1 MEIISAEPENAVV
14 SIMKKA
20 EDNDDIIL
28 RLYETDGRDALAKI
42 TLNMPCGSYVET
54 DLLEQ
59 PIGEEK
65 QIVGKSIS
73 LELKPYE
80 IKTLRIKG

>member
-1 MEIISAEPENAVV
+1 MV

-28 RLYETDGRDALAKI
+28 RIYETDGVETRAKI
-42 TLNMPCGSYVET
+42 NLNLSCGSYVET

-59 PIGEEK
+59 PVGEEK
-65 QIVGKSIS
+65 PLIGRTIQVT
-73 LELKPYE
+73 LKPYE
-80 IKTLRIKG
+80 IKTLRIK